1 MTFALRAEDEEE
13 EAAGAGVGVGAGA
26 AAAAAAAA
34 GEAPTGGGAFA
45 TTKWVQD
52 IPGYDSVLFCIR
64 EKTRTDRF
72 S

>member
-13 EAAGAGVGVGAGA
+13 EAAGAGVGVGAG